1 MFFSHYL
8 ADPTISSSRKDA
20 NSSRSSSSRPP
31 RVQLSPEQLERLA
44 AEVNVFALASHMY
57 WGVWAIIQARYSP
70 IDFDYMGYVGLR
82 WGEYHRRKE
91 EFMGKAKQIFGHG
104 STPEAQ

>member
-1 MFFSHYL
+1 VPILRYPNIETQKVFFSHYL
-8 ADPTISSSRKDA
+8 ADPTSTSG
-20 NSSRSSSSRPP
+20 SSSSPP
-31 RVQLSPEQLERLA
+31 RVDLSPEQLERLS

-82 WGEYHRRKE
+82 WGEYYRRKE
-91 EFMGKAKQIFGHG
+91 EFLGKARQLFG
-104 STPEAQ
+104 